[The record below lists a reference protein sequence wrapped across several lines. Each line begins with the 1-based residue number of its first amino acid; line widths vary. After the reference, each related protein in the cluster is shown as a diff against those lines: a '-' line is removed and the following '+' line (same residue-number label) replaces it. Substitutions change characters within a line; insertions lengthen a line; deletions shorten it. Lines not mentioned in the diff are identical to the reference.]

1 MGTPKGRRKKGRNGR
16 NILNSMTENIPKL
29 TKSQTGMFRKSITN
43 TKKSMP
49 MHIIVK
55 VHAIKDREKNFK
67 PEGKFFIYSQSN
79 KNRNYTELLRKPCK
93 EEVSG
98 VKYIVLNFFFKSK
111 TLPSKVILKSRGNK
125 YFVRQ
130 ALREFVTGRS
140 AQQEMLKTFFRKKGN
155 EVGLELGS
163 I

>member
-98 VKYIVLNFFFKSK
+98 VKYIVLNFFFFNLKLYQAK
-111 TLPSKVILKSRGNK
+111 LFSKVEEINTSSDKHCGNLSLVDLLSKRCSRLSSE
-125 YFVRQ
+125 R
-130 ALREFVTGRS
+130 RE
-140 AQQEMLKTFFRKKGN
+140 MK
-155 EVGLELGS
+155 
-163 I
+163 